1 MKTYYYTSQYPN
13 YLMHFGVKGMKWGVR
28 KYQNEDGTLTSEGEK
43 RYGTIENLKKQ
54 RRAKKILATTL
65 AVAVAGTATYMVGK
79 HYWEHNAYR
88 ADEIVKSGSIIQN
101 IAPKGRDFVSQF
113 YGTTD
118 KFDRQYF
125 LKYFSDSTWRN
136 HVSTVRADRDLKIAG
151 MDAANEALR
160 EAMGLSVSDYKNRP
174 GTKARDFFVRYGDN
188 QYAVETKK
196 KFVDNL
202 KSKGYDGFVDFN
214 DRSALGLNR
223 MSKSATV
230 FFEGSPVTIDKQSIP
245 INLEKIKN
253 MKVDEGDNYLR
264 THNNVEVVGN
274 FLNIYGGMAA
284 LPAAM
289 YNHHVKKSIAKSE
302 LNGDRKN
309 RNKEYDML
317 NWVSK
322 NRKNG
327 SYKNLS
333 YAKRKE
339 VRAYVN
345 DYVRKYK
352 KEHPNTKLTDI
363 EIGYMITQ

>member
-1 MKTYYYTSQYPN
+1 M
-13 YLMHFGVKGMKWGVR
+13 
-28 KYQNEDGTLTSEGEK
+28 
-43 RYGTIENLKKQ
+43 
-54 RRAKKILATTL
+54 

-160 EAMGLSVSDYKNRP
+160 EAMGLSVSNYKNRP
-174 GTKARDFFVRYGDN
+174 GTKVRDFFVKYGDSG
-188 QYAVETKK
+188 YEVETKK

-214 DRSALGLNR
+214 DRSALGRNR
-223 MSKSATV
+223 MSTSATV
-230 FFEGSPVTIDKQSIP
+230 FFAGSPVTVDKQSIP
-245 INLEKIKN
+245 INLKKASK
-253 MKVDEGDNYLR
+253 MKVSLASNYAR
-264 THNNVEVVGN
+264 THNEAELIGDILNVW
-274 FLNIYGGMAA
+274 GGRAA
-284 LPAAM
+284 IPAAM
-289 YNHHVKKSIAKSE
+289 YNDYVKTSIAKSE

-309 RNKEYDML
+309 RNKEYKML
-317 NWVSK
+317 DFVSK
-322 NRKNG
+322 NRENR
-327 SYKNLS
+327 SYRKLS
-333 YAKRKE
+333 YAKRE
-339 VRAYVN
+339 ELRAYVD

-363 EIGYMITQ
+363 EISYMAT